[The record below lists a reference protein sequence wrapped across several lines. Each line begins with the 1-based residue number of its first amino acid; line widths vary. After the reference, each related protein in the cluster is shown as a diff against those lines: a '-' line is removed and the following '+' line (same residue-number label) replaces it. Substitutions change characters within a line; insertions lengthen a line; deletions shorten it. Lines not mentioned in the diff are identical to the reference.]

1 MEDFIKKNCEICG
14 KEFSASKFN
23 PYINHCKDCGKILK
37 KERRKQRALE
47 KTSIPLDKF
56 YTCETCGKSF
66 NVDYR
71 KYERKTPP
79 RFCCDSCARAYSS
92 SKVDRE
98 FHRQIM
104 QKKFEP
110 QRLQKLKEKEEHKA
124 FVSKGCIRTLFN
136 PKSLKIE
143 DIVYYY
149 RYPENCILGKFE
161 RSLIFKNH
169 RYTGNL
175 IKTGFDFWNRNWEE
189 EFFKIRNKI
198 YNLYYVEKLSLEQ
211 LQAFFEFKSV
221 RTSRDFLKLFGFFK
235 FRNYSEGVSNAL
247 EKGTSGID
255 KINKM
260 KSSNY
265 YQGSFLSK
273 SEETF
278 FYRSSYELELS
289 KFLESKDIKY
299 TLNKFKIKY
308 KSSKDNSFHF
318 GFPDFY
324 LPDFKLIIET
334 KNLGN
339 FDEIDLNDRYLSLKE
354 LGLDFLVIEAKIK
367 YPWRSKDHHNYEF
380 KGFKILKDFSNN
392 SNTFLE
398 ILKEKLA

>member
-14 KEFSASKFN
+14 KEFSVSKFN
-23 PYINHCKDCGKILK
+23 PYINHCEACRKVLK
-37 KERRKQRALE
+37 KEREKQRALE
-47 KTSIPLDKF
+47 KAAIPLDKF

-71 KYERKTPP
+71 KYKRKTPP
-79 RFCCDSCARAYSS
+79 RFCSDSCAKIYSA

-98 FHRQIM
+98 AHKQIM

-110 QRLQKLKEKEEHKA
+110 QRLQRLKEKEEHKA
-124 FVSKGCIRTLFN
+124 FASKGCIRRLYDS
-136 PKSLKIE
+136 KSLKIE
-143 DIVYYY
+143 DIIYYY
-149 RYPENCILGKFE
+149 RYPKNCILGKFE

-175 IKTGFDFWNRNWEE
+175 IKTGFDFQNQNWEE

-198 YNLYYVEKLSLEQ
+198 YDLYYREKLSLEQ
-211 LQAFFEFKSV
+211 LQAFFGFKSV
-221 RTSRDFLKLFGFFK
+221 RTSKDFLRFFGFFK
-235 FRNYSEGVSNAL
+235 FRNYSEGVLNAF

-255 KINKM
+255 KIDKM
-260 KSSNY
+260 KSSTFY
-265 YQGSFLSK
+265 HGSFLSK

-289 KFLESKDIKY
+289 KFLESKNIKF

-308 KSSKDNSFHF
+308 KSSKDESFHS

-324 LPDFKLIIET
+324 LPDFNLIVET
-334 KNLGN
+334 KNLVN
-339 FDEIDLNDRYLSLKE
+339 FDEANLNDRYLSLKE

-367 YPWRSKDHHNYEF
+367 YQRTRGGRRNYEF

-392 SNTFLE
+392 SNPFLE
-398 ILKEKLA
+398 ILKEKLV

>member
-14 KEFSASKFN
+14 KEFSVSKFN
-23 PYINHCKDCGKILK
+23 PYINHCKTCGKILK
-37 KERRKQRALE
+37 KEREKQRALE
-47 KTSIPLDKF
+47 KASIPLDKF

-66 NVDYR
+66 NIDYR
-71 KYERKTPP
+71 KYKRKTPP
-79 RFCCDSCARAYSS
+79 RFCCDSCAKIHSA
-92 SKVDRE
+92 SKVNRE
-98 FHRQIM
+98 AHKQIM
-104 QKKFEP
+104 QKKFEA
-110 QRLQKLKEKEEHKA
+110 QRLQRLKEKEEHRA
-124 FVSKGCIRTLFN
+124 FTSKGCIRALYN
-136 PKSLKIE
+136 PESLKTE

-175 IKTGFDFWNRNWEE
+175 IKTGFDFWNQNWEE

-211 LQAFFEFKSV
+211 LQAFFGFKSV
-221 RTSRDFLKLFGFFK
+221 RTSKDFLKLFGFFK
-235 FRNYSEGVSNAL
+235 FRNYSEGAFNSL

-260 KSSNY
+260 KSNIY
-265 YQGSFLSK
+265 YHGSFLSK
-273 SEETF
+273 SEEIF

-308 KSSKDNSFHF
+308 KSSKDESFHF

-334 KNLGN
+334 KNLDN
-339 FDEIDLNDRYLSLKE
+339 FDEINLNDRYLSLKE

-367 YPWRSKDHHNYEF
+367 YIRRSNCCNYEF

-392 SNTFLE
+392 SNPFLK